1 MTRRAPA
8 RHAPARHTP
17 IGPGGR
23 VRGLLAQPRVR
34 LGTFP
39 TPLLAAPRL
48 SAELGTEIWFKRD
61 DMTGLG
67 LGGNKVRGLEFLLAD
82 AERLGCDHLV
92 TGGGPGSNWAMLA
105 ALAARTRGMDTTLV
119 CYGDPVPPVGNMALA
134 AAVGTEIRFTGD
146 PDRTSVDAGVAAI
159 ADELR
164 AGGRRPYPLG
174 RGGANSVG
182 ALGYV
187 AASQELAVQLLAE
200 GLAPTQVWVATGS
213 CGTQAGLFA
222 GLEWQCPGVEVVGVT
237 VSRPV
242 EECVQRVAALAG
254 EVAERVGIKRPAR
267 EPTVIG
273 GHIGPG
279 YGRRSAEGDAAAE
292 LVARTEGVFLDP
304 VFAAKAMAALCAA
317 ARRGEVPGAVI
328 FLVTGGAP
336 TLFTTT

>member
-1 MTRRAPA
+1 MSGPTGERPA
-8 RHAPARHTP
+8 QH
-17 IGPGGR
+17 
-23 VRGLLAQPRVR
+23 GLLAQPRVR

-39 TPLLAAPRL
+39 TALQPAPRL
-48 SAELGTEIWFKRD
+48 SDAVGVEIWLKRD

-82 AERLGCDHLV
+82 AQRLGCDHVV

-105 ALAARTRGMDTTLV
+105 ALAARTRGMDTVLV
-119 CYGDPVPPVGNMALA
+119 CYGDPVPAVGNMALA
-134 AAVGTEIRFTGD
+134 ASVGTEIRFTGTA
-146 PDRTSVDAGVAAI
+146 DRASVDTGVAAV
-159 ADELR
+159 AAELR
-164 AGGRRPYPLG
+164 AAGHRPYPLG
-174 RGGANSVG
+174 RGGATAVG

-187 AASQELAVQLLAE
+187 AASQELAVQLLAA
-200 GLAPTQVWVATGS
+200 GLAPDQVWLATGS

-222 GLEWQCPGVEVVGVT
+222 GMTWQCPGVEVVGVT

-242 EECVQRVAALAG
+242 EECV
-254 EVAERVGIKRPAR
+254 ERVGGVAR
-267 EPTVIG
+267 EVAGRIGVPAPCVAPTVVG

-304 VFAAKAMAALCAA
+304 IFAAKAMAGLLAA
-317 ARRGEVPGAVI
+317 AGRGEVGGPVV